1 MSKFGRPRREGVRH
15 PDCDRETQRIPFLQ
29 LREMVMSLMQ
39 DDDDDPVREFDVQP
53 TTYRPQRRL
62 ETIDALIEAL
72 PKY

>member
-1 MSKFGRPRREGVRH
+1 
-15 PDCDRETQRIPFLQ
+15 
-29 LREMVMSLMQ
+29 MVMSLMQ